1 MLDHLARLTWR
12 HARAVLVAIVA
23 FAAVAGW
30 FGHDVEHHLKAAGFT
45 DPGSQSEQA
54 DGIVGR
60 ALGYSGTI
68 GEVILVRGP
77 GGRALDVTDQSV
89 QTEVARIV
97 AAVSKAAYV
106 GRVINPLAAG
116 RSGAPLLARDGRSL
130 ILPVFLTGTDLED
143 RGGKADIAI
152 RVGVGSSPLTVG
164 YGGFA
169 PSFSEVNNQTRRD
182 LTRAELLAFPALTVL
197 LLFVFRSAVAA
208 ALPLAV
214 GVLSIVGTL
223 FGLRLM
229 SELVDTSLFALNI
242 TTAMGLG
249 LAVDYALLMVS
260 RYREELNH
268 GATFEQAHRRTV
280 VSAGRTVLFS
290 GSTVAAAMAALAL
303 MPQRFLYSVGLA
315 GAMVGIF
322 SAATAVLVVP
332 ALLAV
337 LGPRL
342 DRFTVRR
349 GAAVSDISQGWLR
362 LARGV
367 MRHPAAACAVTAT
380 ALLCLAGPVF
390 GTTLTGPSAQAVP
403 RGQQSYSVNR
413 YVNAHYGRAVTEG
426 VTLTLVGPTSASDL
440 AAVSDQISRVPHV
453 AQLSPFLRVNADL
466 ALATAALDQPALT
479 GDSQAAV
486 RAMRK
491 VTQPSDVRLLLGG
504 NTARFIDQKSSLL
517 SHAPMVI
524 GVIVL
529 LTLALLFLLTGS
541 VLLPLKTLLMNSLTL
556 AATLG
561 LLVIVFVH
569 RLGAGLIDYP
579 GPYAIEVTSLVF
591 LFAVTFALATDYA
604 ILVMARIKELRDSGL
619 SNEEAV
625 VQGMARTGRIISAA
639 ALMIAVVFLAFAVSP
654 VFFMK
659 QISVGMAVAVL
670 VDATVV
676 RALLVPSLLKLLG
689 EANWWAPAPLRRF
702 HNRFGIGEG

>member
-1 MLDHLARLTWR
+1 MLLAIL
-12 HARAVLVAIVA
+12 A
-23 FAAVAGW
+23 FAAVAGF
-30 FGHDVEHHLKAAGFT
+30 FGQDVEHHLKAAGFT
-45 DPGSQSEQA
+45 DPSSQSEQA
-54 DGIVGR
+54 DGIVSK
-60 ALGYSGTI
+60 ALGFSATT

-77 GGRALDVTDQSV
+77 HSSALDLSDPAVR
-89 QTEVARIV
+89 TEVARI
-97 AAVSKAAYV
+97 AAAASRATYV
-106 GRVINPLAAG
+106 GKVVNPLADRQLGAG
-116 RSGAPLLARDGRSL
+116 LLASDGRSL

-143 RGGKADIAI
+143 RGGKADTAI
-152 RVGVGSSPLTVG
+152 RADVGASPLTVG

-169 PSFSEVNNQTRRD
+169 PSFSEVNNQTRKD
-182 LTRAELLAFPALTVL
+182 LTQAELLAFPALTVL

-208 ALPLAV
+208 SLPLVV

-229 SELVDTSLFALNI
+229 SEVVDTSLFALNI

-290 GSTVAAAMAALAL
+290 GGTVAAAMAALSL

-315 GAMVGIF
+315 GALVGLL

-342 DRFTVRR
+342 DHFTVRR
-349 GAAVSDISQGWLR
+349 VAAVSDVSQGWLR

-367 MRHPAAACAVTAT
+367 MRNPVASCAVTAT
-380 ALLCLAGPVF
+380 ALLCLAGPVL

-403 RGQQSYSVNR
+403 RGQQSYPVNR

-426 VTLTLVGPTSASDL
+426 ITLTVVGPTSASDL
-440 AAVSDQISRVPHV
+440 TSLGDRVRQVPHIAV
-453 AQLSPFLRVNADL
+453 LSPFLRVNPDL
-466 ALATAALDQPALT
+466 AIATAALDQPALT
-479 GDSQAAV
+479 GASQSAV
-486 RAMRK
+486 REVRNLPA
-491 VTQPSDVRLLLGG
+491 PSDVRMLLGG
-504 NTARFIDQKSSLL
+504 NTARFIDQKSSLVR
-517 SHAPMVI
+517 HAPLVV

-529 LTLALLFLLTGS
+529 LTLTLLFMLTGS

-561 LLVIVFVH
+561 LLVVVFVH
-569 RLGAGLIDYP
+569 RVGAGLLDYP
-579 GPYAIEVTSLVF
+579 GPYAVEVTSLVF

-604 ILVMARIKELRDSGL
+604 ILVMARIKELHDSGL

-676 RALLVPSLLKLLG
+676 RALLVPSLMKLLG
-689 EANWWAPAPLRRF
+689 EANWWAPGPLRRF
-702 HNRFGIGEG
+702 HDRFGIREG